1 MSVEMKVLVT
11 GVKGQLGYDMIRRLN
26 ERGIECRG
34 VDLEDFDLTD
44 RDAVMKAITDYAPG
58 AVVHC
63 AAYTAVDKAEE
74 MQDVCRAVNV
84 GGTRNVAL
92 ACRAIGAKMVYL
104 STDYVF
110 EGKGT
115 EPFEPDSPKKP
126 INFYGLT
133 KLLGENEVSG
143 LLNKYFIVRIS
154 WVFGLNGKNFVKTML
169 RLGKEKES
177 VNVVNDQIGSPT
189 YTYDLAALL
198 CDMLESEKYGV
209 YHATNEG
216 FCAWSDFAAAIM
228 KESGLPCRVNP
239 IPSSEYPSKTARP
252 ENSRMSKQK
261 LLDAGFALLPTWQ
274 DALHRYVQELRQAG
288 EL

>member
-1 MSVEMKVLVT
+1 MKVLVT

-26 ERGIECRG
+26 ERKIECKG

-44 RDAVMKAITDYAPG
+44 REAVMAAVEAYAPD

-84 GGTRNVAL
+84 GGTRNIAL
-92 ACRAIGAKMVYL
+92 ACRAVGAKMIYL

-133 KLLGENEVSG
+133 KLLGENEVTG
-143 LLNKYFIVRIS
+143 LLDRYFIVRIS
-154 WVFGLNGKNFVKTML
+154 WVFGTNGKNFVKTML

-177 VNVVNDQIGSPT
+177 VSVVNDQIGSPT

-198 CDMLESEKYGV
+198 CDMLESEKYGI

-228 KESGLPCRVNP
+228 QEGGLSCKVKP
-239 IPSSEYPSKTARP
+239 IPSSEYPAAKAARP
-252 ENSRMSKQK
+252 ANSRMSKERLVQ
-261 LLDAGFALLPTWQ
+261 AGFSRLPSWQ
-274 DALHRYVQELRQAG
+274 DALHRYMIELRENGQA
-288 EL
+288 

>member
-1 MSVEMKVLVT
+1 MKVLVT
-11 GVKGQLGYDMIRRLN
+11 GVKGQLGYDMIRHLN
-26 ERGIECRG
+26 ERKIECKG

-44 RDAVMKAITDYAPG
+44 HDAVMAAVSAYAPD

-74 MQDVCRAVNV
+74 MQDACRAVNV
-84 GGTRNVAL
+84 GGTRNIAL
-92 ACRAIGAKMVYL
+92 ACRAVGAKMIYL

-110 EGKGT
+110 EGEGT
-115 EPFEPDSPKKP
+115 EPFEPDSPKRP

-133 KLLGENEVSG
+133 KLLGENEVTG
-143 LLNKYFIVRIS
+143 LLDRYFIVRIS
-154 WVFGLNGKNFVKTML
+154 WVFGLNGRNFVKTML

-177 VNVVNDQIGSPT
+177 INVVSDQIGSPT

-198 CDMLESEKYGV
+198 CDMLESEKYGI

-228 KESGLPCRVNP
+228 KEGGLACRVNP
-239 IPSSEYPSKTARP
+239 IPSSEYPAAKAARP
-252 ENSRMSKQK
+252 ANSRLSKEK
-261 LLDAGFALLPTWQ
+261 LVQAGFSRLPTWQ
-274 DALHRYVQELRQAG
+274 DALHRYMIELRENGQ
-288 EL
+288 L

>member
-1 MSVEMKVLVT
+1 MKVLVT

-26 ERGIECRG
+26 ERKIECKG

-44 RDAVMKAITDYAPG
+44 REAVMAAVEASAPD

-84 GGTRNVAL
+84 GGTRNIAL
-92 ACRAIGAKMVYL
+92 ACRAVGAKMIYL

-133 KLLGENEVSG
+133 KLLGENEVTG
-143 LLNKYFIVRIS
+143 LLDRYFIVRIS
-154 WVFGLNGKNFVKTML
+154 WVFGINGKNFVKTML

-177 VNVVNDQIGSPT
+177 VSVVNDQIGSPT

-198 CDMLESEKYGV
+198 CDMLESEKYGI

-228 KESGLPCRVNP
+228 QEGGLSCKVKP
-239 IPSSEYPSKTARP
+239 IPSSEYPAAKAARP
-252 ENSRMSKQK
+252 ANSRMSKERLVQ
-261 LLDAGFALLPTWQ
+261 AGFSRLPSWQ
-274 DALHRYVQELRQAG
+274 DALHRYMIELRENGQA
-288 EL
+288 